1 MLSLSTQLDREWQ
14 PDVTE
19 PNHRRSCLLRAD
31 LLGELLFH
39 KKRVWTGKGGIRRD
53 YPTALRTERLR
64 AAEPVAQNRRGA

>member
-39 KKRVWTGKGGIRRD
+39 KKRVWTGKGGIR
-53 YPTALRTERLR
+53 
-64 AAEPVAQNRRGA
+64 